1 VYNNASDSYSR
12 LHVTAGPRPERPSE
26 QAQVARASNGD
37 REAMELLVL
46 ANFPGVVHIAKEFRG
61 RGVPFDDVIA
71 EGCVGL
77 LKAIRGYRAEN
88 GTRFMTYASF
98 WVRKQILAAVADQ
111 PHAIHVPRYARQRGY
126 SVPRVLRLDGPKNGD
141 TDLSLGDR
149 LAHPDLL
156 PAEAIIE
163 REQHVQVRRHVL
175 RLPLRERAVIAWRFG
190 LGGQAPQTL
199 HEIGHRFGLS
209 KERVRQIEV
218 SALTQLRDALTK
230 SKLPAPLRGP
240 NFTKLWDGRHFHR
253 SRYASV
259 QSSSR
264 SAAMES
270 RARDR
275 ISRPSTRP

>member
-1 VYNNASDSYSR
+1 MYNDASDSYLFR
-12 LHVTAGPRPERPSE
+12 HVTRGPRPERPAE

-37 REAMELLVL
+37 RASIELLVS

-61 RGVPFDDVIA
+61 RGMPFDDVIA

-77 LKAIRGYRAEN
+77 LKAIRRYRAEN

-98 WVRKQILAAVADQ
+98 WVRKQILAAVSDQ
-111 PHAIHVPRYARQRGY
+111 PHTIHVPRYARQHGY
-126 SVPRVLRLDGPKNGD
+126 EAPRVLRLDGPSSAN
-141 TDLSLGDR
+141 TELSLRDR
-149 LAHPDLL
+149 LPHPDPL
-156 PAEAIIE
+156 PAKSIIDS
-163 REQHVQVRRHVL
+163 EQHVQVRRHVL
-175 RLPLRERAVIAWRFG
+175 RLPLRERAVIAWRYG

-199 HEIGHRFGLS
+199 HEIAHRFGLS

-218 SALTQLRDALTK
+218 SALTHLRDALTK
-230 SKLPAPLRGP
+230 SKLPEPLPGP
-240 NFTKLWDGRHFHR
+240 NFTKLWDGRHAHR

-270 RARDR
+270 RVRDR
-275 ISRPSTRP
+275 ISRPSTPS